1 MCGVNEVREYSRQK
15 HTRSID
21 YTCQSGITVPV
32 RNCLK
37 LEEEVFCRTL
47 VPEVSQGVGEAP
59 LLPEDPR
66 EAQRMAAG
74 AVAAENTK
82 CLWLSVRSVYITPGL
97 SCPWAVGGRE
107 SVHEQHQPAS
117 GESRIFPVME
127 RER

>member
-37 LEEEVFCRTL
+37 LEEEVFCKTL

-74 AVAAENTK
+74 AVAAENTNSV
-82 CLWLSVRSVYITPGL
+82 CGYLSGVCTSHLVFLARGLWEGERAFTSSISLRLVK
-97 SCPWAVGGRE
+97 VG
-107 SVHEQHQPAS
+107 S
-117 GESRIFPVME
+117 FL
-127 RER
+127 